1 MRKKNFIEQMLCLLL
16 LLGTGTHIY
25 AQNSSGF
32 IPTDFQGYYFSPQN
46 LGFSTPQ
53 TAEFVQYG
61 NTSVNYYNGLLD
73 LDIPLFDY
81 KDTAFELNMSIK
93 YISDGFKPGRR
104 PSVVGNNWILNVG
117 GTITRNVV
125 GNPDDVRQEQKSG
138 LLAAIRDGKF
148 KQYSKADLFKLNIPH
163 ATKNRP
169 YPETEYDMAPDIF
182 DFNFGRHKGRFIIDN
197 NGNAKCISGG
207 GYKIDLSEMSVQD
220 NNVKNA
226 PKYSVINI
234 TTPDGYLYS
243 FGGGVSCLEYSIP
256 NNPSK
261 QASTDCFLVSELYQ
275 G

>member
-61 NTSVNYYNGLLD
+61 NTRVNYYNGLLD

-117 GTITRNVV
+117 GAITRNVV

-138 LLAAIRDGKF
+138 LLAAI
-148 KQYSKADLFKLNIPH
+148 
-163 ATKNRP
+163 ATESLSSTVK
-169 YPETEYDMAPDIF
+169 
-182 DFNFGRHKGRFIIDN
+182 
-197 NGNAKCISGG
+197 
-207 GYKIDLSEMSVQD
+207 KICS
-220 NNVKNA
+220 N
-226 PKYSVINI
+226 
-234 TTPDGYLYS
+234 
-243 FGGGVSCLEYSIP
+243 
-256 NNPSK
+256 
-261 QASTDCFLVSELYQ
+261 
-275 G
+275 